1 MNSQVLDYTTLK
13 EFNLTMDKLSCNLKR
28 ITDSLIQSWRRD
40 RPCEAQQPSF
50 CEKVLTDARY
60 NLEQ

>member
-50 CEKVLTDARY
+50 HEKVL
-60 NLEQ
+60 N